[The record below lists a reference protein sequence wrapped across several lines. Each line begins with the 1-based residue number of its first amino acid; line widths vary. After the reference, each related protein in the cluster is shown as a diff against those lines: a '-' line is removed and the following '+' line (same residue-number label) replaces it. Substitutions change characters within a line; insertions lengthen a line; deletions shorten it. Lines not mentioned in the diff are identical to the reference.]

1 MKYLMGNKWWLGV
14 LLCLFVQVSSYAQN
28 SADVPAYI
36 NYVNDFANVLSDE
49 QEQALNAKI
58 KAIKDSTV
66 TEIAIVIESNL
77 NGQSEFDRSLAFA
90 RAYKVGGE
98 GVNSGVLI
106 YIAIDDRK
114 TFIQTANATQ
124 GELTD
129 YISSLIIDRSMKPE
143 FRAGNYYQGL
153 DNAVESIGQTLNGE
167 FDPAKVKKKKKP
179 MANPLIML
187 VIIIVVLIVLSKFGG
202 GKNGGI
208 NRGGGYL
215 LPWMLMGGG
224 GGGGFGGGGS
234 SGGFGGF
241 GGGGGFNGG
250 GAGGSW

>member
-1 MKYLMGNKWWLGV
+1 MGNKWLLGV
-14 LLCLFVQVSSYAQN
+14 LLCFLVQVSSYAQ
-28 SADVPAYI
+28 SAADVPAYI
-36 NYVNDFANVLSDE
+36 DYVNDFADVLSDQEE
-49 QEQALNAKI
+49 QVLNSKI

-106 YIAIDDRK
+106 YVAINDRK
-114 TFIQTANATQ
+114 TFIQTANGTQ

-143 FRAGNYYQGL
+143 FRAGNYYEGL
-153 DNAVESIGQTLNGE
+153 DNAVESVGQTLNGE
-167 FDPAKVKKKKKP
+167 FDPSRLKKKSKP
-179 MANPLIML
+179 ESNPLIML
-187 VIIIVVLIVLSKFGG
+187 VIIMFVLIVLSKFGG

-215 LPWMLMGGG
+215 LPWMLLGGG
-224 GGGGFGGGGS
+224 GGNGFGGGS
-234 SGGFGGF
+234 SGGGFGGF

>member
-1 MKYLMGNKWWLGV
+1 MKYLMGNKWLLGV
-14 LLCLFVQVSSYAQN
+14 LLCLLVQVSSYAQ
-28 SADVPAYI
+28 SAADVPAYI
-36 NYVNDFANVLSDE
+36 DYVNDFADVLSTE

-66 TEIAIVIESNL
+66 TEIAIVTEASL
-77 NGQSEFDRSLAFA
+77 DGKATFDRSLAFA

-106 YIAIDDRK
+106 YISVQDRAI
-114 TFIQTANATQ
+114 FIQTADKTQ
-124 GELTD
+124 GALTD
-129 YISSLIIDRSMKPE
+129 YISELIIERSMKPA
-143 FRAGNYYQGL
+143 FRAGNYYEGL

-167 FDPAKVKKKKKP
+167 LDPSKLKKKSKP
-179 MANPLIML
+179 ESNPLIML
-187 VIIIVVLIVLSKFGG
+187 VIIMFVLIVLSKFGG

-215 LPWMLMGGG
+215 LPWMLLGGG
-224 GGGGFGGGGS
+224 GGSGFGGGS
-234 SGGFGGF
+234 SGGGFGGF